1 MEILILKLVI
11 SCYILPIIAYYFLIR
26 YLCNSKIWNKDFLDY
41 MHLYLMFV
49 PVINIVGAIAM
60 SLEVIENKKKDENF
74 LHKFFKL
81 K

>member
-11 SCYILPIIAYYFLIR
+11 SCYILPIITYYFLIR
-26 YLCNSKIWNKDFLDY
+26 YLYNSKIWDKDFLDY

-60 SLEVIENKKKDENF
+60 SLEVIENKKKDKNF

>member
-1 MEILILKLVI
+1 METLILKLVI

-26 YLCNSKIWNKDFLDY
+26 YLYNSKIWDKDSRSY
-41 MHLYLMFV
+41 IEICLMIV
-49 PVINIVGAIAM
+49 PLINIIGSISM
-60 SLEVIENKKKDENF
+60 ILTIIEKKKKDKTF